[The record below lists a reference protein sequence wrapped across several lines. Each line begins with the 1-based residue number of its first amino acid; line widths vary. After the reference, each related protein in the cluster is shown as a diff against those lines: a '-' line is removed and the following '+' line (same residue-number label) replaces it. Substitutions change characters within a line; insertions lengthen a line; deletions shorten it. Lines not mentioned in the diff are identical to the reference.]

1 MIARKLSLPVT
12 LSLVLALAA
21 CERPEKAHSPGF
33 QNAVPGVA
41 AITVNGTDIS
51 APIFESFAAA
61 QGLSPASPENNEAR
75 HKLAKQLT
83 DLELLA
89 QDASRQKL
97 DQDPE
102 LASSLLAQY
111 YTTLAGASVQQYTKD
126 HPLTEEQNQAAYEE
140 WTKDLPTTE
149 YHARHILVK
158 DQATAQSILDKL
170 ATGGDFSKLAAEFS
184 MDPSKGNGGD
194 LGWFTPDQM
203 VEPFA
208 KAVTA
213 LKAGETAQTPV
224 QTDFGWHV
232 VRLEETRPVAVPK
245 LEESR
250 DAVTNHA
257 NNKLVENHLAELRK
271 QAKIKTDEKIIN
283 GDKPAEKKT

>member
-1 MIARKLSLPVT
+1 MIVRKLSLPAAIG
-12 LSLVLALAA
+12 LALALTA
-21 CERPEKAHSPGF
+21 CERPESAGPGF
-33 QNAVPGVA
+33 QDAAPGMAV
-41 AITVNGTDIS
+41 ITVNGTAIS
-51 APIFESFAAA
+51 APVFESFATA
-61 QGLSPASPENNEAR
+61 QGLSPATAENTEAR
-75 HKLAKQLT
+75 QKLAKQLT

-89 QDASRQKL
+89 QDATRQKL
-97 DQDPE
+97 DKDPE

-111 YTTLAGASVQQYTKD
+111 YTTLAGAAVQHYTKD
-126 HPLTEEQNQAAYEE
+126 HPLSEEKIKAAYDD
-140 WTKDLPTTE
+140 WAKDLPTTE

-158 DQATAQSILDKL
+158 DEATAQSILDQL
-170 ATGGDFSKLAAEFS
+170 ATGGDFAKLAAEFS
-184 MDPSKGNGGD
+184 MDPSKDTGGD

-257 NNKLVENHLAELRK
+257 NNKLVEDYLAELRK

-283 GDKPAEKKT
+283 GDKPADQKT